1 MDDRQIWRIALEQSA
16 IDSSCQP
23 EDFLAGEP
31 RVVRSKPDPK
41 ARAYLD
47 LPFGCDLTS
56 YGSNVVASVGPA
68 AEAASRRYVEAYP
81 AEHCFETPHL
91 HVLEGELRQLGLS
104 ICHMAEYFLPDLQ
117 RMERLTCPYETR
129 LLEAGQL
136 AELYQ
141 PQWGNALCEKRKH
154 LDQLAV
160 GAFHRGELVGLAGCS
175 ARIPGAGHRRRSD
188 QPTGPC
194 RFPAGESA
202 LLLCGL
208 VQHKVGAQRAA
219 LWIQTGVGAADGKTG
234 GSSGKSQPEGW
245 GRKGAG
251 AWNCLSGRRNWRP
264 ASPCW
269 MSSTSPSCGR

>member
-68 AEAASRRYVEAYP
+68 AEAAARRYVEAYP

-129 LLEAGQL
+129 LLEPGQL

-175 ARIPGAGHRRRSD
+175 ADCDAMWQIGVD
-188 QPTGPC
+188 VL
-194 RFPAGESA
+194 PAYRGQ
-202 LLLCGL
+202 G
-208 VQHKVGAQRAA
+208 
-219 LWIQTGVGAADGKTG
+219 I
-234 GSSGKSQPEGW
+234 
-245 GRKGAG
+245 AG
-251 AWNCLSGRRNWRP
+251 AVTSQLAHAVFQRGKVPFYCAAWSNIKSVRNALRCGFKP
-264 ASPCW
+264 AWVQLTAKPVDQVEKANQRDGAEKEREHG
-269 MSSTSPSCGR
+269 TI

>member
-68 AEAASRRYVEAYP
+68 AEAAARRYVEAYP

-129 LLEAGQL
+129 LLEPGQL

-141 PQWGNALCEKRKH
+141 P
-154 LDQLAV
+154 
-160 GAFHRGELVGLAGCS
+160 
-175 ARIPGAGHRRRSD
+175 
-188 QPTGPC
+188 
-194 RFPAGESA
+194 
-202 LLLCGL
+202 
-208 VQHKVGAQRAA
+208 
-219 LWIQTGVGAADGKTG
+219 
-234 GSSGKSQPEGW
+234 
-245 GRKGAG
+245 
-251 AWNCLSGRRNWRP
+251 
-264 ASPCW
+264 
-269 MSSTSPSCGR
+269 